1 MDGNQ
6 QVERIAREHAVHRR
20 AVPGFGHGTHK
31 PDDPRALRLIGYA
44 RELGCAGVHLR
55 LLESLTVAVDA
66 AFGRHITINATGAMA
81 ALLLDI
87 GIPIAALRGVS
98 VAARAGGLI
107 GHLLEE
113 QSNPSGRAIW
123 HAAKVAVPYVE

>member
-1 MDGNQ
+1 
-6 QVERIAREHAVHRR
+6 
-20 AVPGFGHGTHK
+20 
-31 PDDPRALRLIGYA
+31 
-44 RELGCAGVHLR
+44 LR